1 MLQPATLMCNALG
14 LEMPG
19 LRRDAQ
25 TSRRNAPPT
34 TRGGEGGKEGGTTRC
49 PGTALDAPVGRWLP
63 TLSSSRRESRSCPR
77 LLEHRPA
84 LTLRALFQDQR
95 LAQRE
100 RKTKQGECLSD
111 DRILS
116 SQLKTISSVRHL
128 FVNVLDLEDH
138 DVLYNGD
145 VDGDAGV
152 EYRSAGWCRN
162 VRASAF
168 KSFKVV
174 RPSDTNHFTSLPCKV
189 QLVMKI
195 VLLFYL

>member
-1 MLQPATLMCNALG
+1 MPRDRPGCPSRALAAHTQQQEG
-14 LEMPG
+14 EQQLSK
-19 LRRDAQ
+19 
-25 TSRRNAPPT
+25 TPPSQRT
-34 TRGGEGGKEGGTTRC
+34 
-49 PGTALDAPVGRWLP
+49 PP
-63 TLSSSRRESRSCPR
+63 SSDFDK
-77 LLEHRPA
+77 A
-84 LTLRALFQDQR
+84 ARALFQDQR

-195 VLLFYL
+195 DFLFYL

>member
-1 MLQPATLMCNALG
+1 MPRDRPGCPSGALAAHTHHQQQEG
-14 LEMPG
+14 EQELSKTPP
-19 LRRDAQ
+19 LRR
-25 TSRRNAPPT
+25 TPPSSDFESSLSGST
-34 TRGGEGGKEGGTTRC
+34 TGT
-49 PGTALDAPVGRWLP
+49 
-63 TLSSSRRESRSCPR
+63 E
-77 LLEHRPA
+77 
-84 LTLRALFQDQR
+84 
-95 LAQRE
+95 RE

-138 DVLYNGD
+138 DDVLYNGV

-168 KSFKVV
+168 KSFRVV

-189 QLVMKI
+189 QRVMKKS
-195 VLLFYL
+195 F

>member
-1 MLQPATLMCNALG
+1 MLQPATLMCDALG

-25 TSRRNAPPT
+25 TSRGNAPPT

-49 PGTALDAPVGRWLP
+49 PGTALDAPAGRWLP

-77 LLEHRPA
+77 LLLRVGHRPA
-84 LTLRALFQDQR
+84 LTARALFQDQR

-116 SQLKTISSVRHL
+116 SQLKTISLVRHL

-138 DVLYNGD
+138 DVLYNGN
-145 VDGDAGV
+145 VDRGAGV
-152 EYRSAGWCRN
+152 EVLNTG
-162 VRASAF
+162 
-168 KSFKVV
+168 
-174 RPSDTNHFTSLPCKV
+174 
-189 QLVMKI
+189 QLVGAGTFALP
-195 VLLFYL
+195 LLNLSKS

>member
-1 MLQPATLMCNALG
+1 MPRDRPGCPSRALAAHTQQQQ
-14 LEMPG
+14 E
-19 LRRDAQ
+19 
-25 TSRRNAPPT
+25 
-34 TRGGEGGKEGGTTRC
+34 GEQE
-49 PGTALDAPVGRWLP
+49 
-63 TLSSSRRESRSCPR
+63 LSKIP
-77 LLEHRPA
+77 EHRPA
-84 LTLRALFQDQR
+84 LTSRALFQDQR

-152 EYRSAGWCRN
+152 EYRSVGWCRN

-195 VLLFYL
+195 FLLFYL

>member
-1 MLQPATLMCNALG
+1 
-14 LEMPG
+14 MPG

-25 TSRRNAPPT
+25 TSRGNAPPT
-34 TRGGEGGKEGGTTRC
+34 TRGGEGGWHNKMPRDRPGCPSGALAAHTHQQQEGEQE
-49 PGTALDAPVGRWLP
+49 
-63 TLSSSRRESRSCPR
+63 LSKTPPSSRTPPSSDFDK
-77 LLEHRPA
+77 
-84 LTLRALFQDQR
+84 RALFQDQR

-100 RKTKQGECLSD
+100 KKTKQGECLSD

-189 QLVMKI
+189 QLVMKS
-195 VLLFYL
+195 FYSTYEAMRD

>member
-1 MLQPATLMCNALG
+1 MGGWHNKMPRDRPGCPSGALAAHTHQQE
-14 LEMPG
+14 LSK
-19 LRRDAQ
+19 
-25 TSRRNAPPT
+25 TPPSHGTPPSSDFESSLSGST
-34 TRGGEGGKEGGTTRC
+34 TGT
-49 PGTALDAPVGRWLP
+49 
-63 TLSSSRRESRSCPR
+63 
-77 LLEHRPA
+77 
-84 LTLRALFQDQR
+84 
-95 LAQRE
+95 QRE

-138 DVLYNGD
+138 DVLCVGD

-152 EYRSAGWCRN
+152 EYRSAAWCRN

-168 KSFKVV
+168 KSFRVV

-189 QLVMKI
+189 QLAMKK
-195 VLLFYL
+195 VFLFYL

>member
-1 MLQPATLMCNALG
+1 MRCLG
-14 LEMPG
+14 AGDAWIEERCPNKSRECSTQHQG
-19 LRRDAQ
+19 RGRR
-25 TSRRNAPPT
+25 
-34 TRGGEGGKEGGTTRC
+34 EGGGTTRC

-77 LLEHRPA
+77 LLLRVGHRPA
-84 LTLRALFQDQR
+84 LTARALFQDQR

-189 QLVMKI
+189 QLAMKK
-195 VLLFYL
+195 VFLFYL

>member
-1 MLQPATLMCNALG
+1 M
-14 LEMPG
+14 
-19 LRRDAQ
+19 R
-25 TSRRNAPPT
+25 TSN
-34 TRGGEGGKEGGTTRC
+34 GKEGGWWHNKMPRDRPGC
-49 PGTALDAPVGRWLP
+49 PSGALAAHP
-63 TLSSSRRESRSCPR
+63 TLSSRSCPR
-77 LLEHRPA
+77 LLLCLEHRPA

-100 RKTKQGECLSD
+100 RTTKQGECLSD

-138 DVLYNGD
+138 DVVYNGD

-168 KSFKVV
+168 KSFRVV

-189 QLVMKI
+189 QLVMKK
-195 VLLFYL
+195 VVLFYL

>member
-1 MLQPATLMCNALG
+1 MCDALG

-25 TSRRNAPPT
+25 TSRGTAPPT
-34 TRGGEGGKEGGTTRC
+34 TRGGEGGRVGGWHNKMPRDRPGCPSGALAAHTQQQELSKTPPSHGTPPSSDFESSLSGSTT
-49 PGTALDAPVGRWLP
+49 GT
-63 TLSSSRRESRSCPR
+63 
-77 LLEHRPA
+77 
-84 LTLRALFQDQR
+84 
-95 LAQRE
+95 QRE

-138 DVLYNGD
+138 DVLCDGD

-168 KSFKVV
+168 KSFRVV

-189 QLVMKI
+189 QLAMKK
-195 VLLFYL
+195 VFLFYL

>member
-1 MLQPATLMCNALG
+1 MPKQVEGMLHPA
-14 LEMPG
+14 PG
-19 LRRDAQ
+19 
-25 TSRRNAPPT
+25 
-34 TRGGEGGKEGGTTRC
+34 EGKEGGGVAQQDAQGPPWMPQQGVGC
-49 PGTALDAPVGRWLP
+49 PPHTQQQEGEQE
-63 TLSSSRRESRSCPR
+63 LSKTHPSRRTPPSSDFDKT
-77 LLEHRPA
+77 A
-84 LTLRALFQDQR
+84 RALFQDQR

-189 QLVMKI
+189 QLVMKK
-195 VLLFYL
+195 VFLFYL

>member
-1 MLQPATLMCNALG
+1 MPKQVEG
-14 LEMPG
+14 L
-19 LRRDAQ
+19 LH
-25 TSRRNAPPT
+25 PP
-34 TRGGEGGKEGGTTRC
+34 RGEGKEGGGWHNKMPRDRPGC
-49 PGTALDAPVGRWLP
+49 PSGALAAH
-63 TLSSSRRESRSCPR
+63 TQQQELSKTPPSSRTPPSFDFESSFSGSTTGT
-77 LLEHRPA
+77 E
-84 LTLRALFQDQR
+84 
-95 LAQRE
+95 RE

-138 DVLYNGD
+138 EVLYNGD

-189 QLVMKI
+189 QLVMKS
-195 VLLFYL
+195 FYSTYL

>member
-1 MLQPATLMCNALG
+1 M
-14 LEMPG
+14 
-19 LRRDAQ
+19 
-25 TSRRNAPPT
+25 
-34 TRGGEGGKEGGTTRC
+34 
-49 PGTALDAPVGRWLP
+49 
-63 TLSSSRRESRSCPR
+63 
-77 LLEHRPA
+77 
-84 LTLRALFQDQR
+84 
-95 LAQRE
+95 
-100 RKTKQGECLSD
+100 
-111 DRILS
+111 
-116 SQLKTISSVRHL
+116 
-128 FVNVLDLEDH
+128 NVLDLEDH

-195 VLLFYL
+195 DFFSTLGARKVYTIHFIVVYTIPLYSAGSMLELKQIPPRCGNH

>member
-1 MLQPATLMCNALG
+1 MLQPATLMCDALG

-25 TSRRNAPPT
+25 TSRGNAPPT
-34 TRGGEGGKEGGTTRC
+34 TRGGEGGWEGGTTRC

-63 TLSSSRRESRSCPR
+63 TLSSRSCPR
-77 LLEHRPA
+77 LLLRIEHRPA
-84 LTLRALFQDQR
+84 LTSRALFQDQR

-128 FVNVLDLEDH
+128 FVKLLIWETMMFSTMVMLMEMLVL
-138 DVLYNGD
+138 NTG
-145 VDGDAGV
+145 
-152 EYRSAGWCRN
+152 
-162 VRASAF
+162 
-168 KSFKVV
+168 
-174 RPSDTNHFTSLPCKV
+174 
-189 QLVMKI
+189 QLVGAGTFALP
-195 VLLFYL
+195 LLNLSES

>member
-1 MLQPATLMCNALG
+1 MRCLG
-14 LEMPG
+14 AG
-19 LRRDAQ
+19 DAWIEERCPNK
-25 TSRRNAPPT
+25 SRECSTHHQGR
-34 TRGGEGGKEGGTTRC
+34 EEGGTTRC
-49 PGTALDAPVGRWLP
+49 PGTALDAPAGRWLP
-63 TLSSSRRESRSCPR
+63 TLTSRSCPR
-77 LLEHRPA
+77 LLLRIEHRPA
-84 LTLRALFQDQR
+84 LTKRALFQDQR

-195 VLLFYL
+195 VFLFYL